1 MNQPSGEPF
10 DTSVEGHSG
19 SWPEPPAKWSFSSL
33 DEVESC
39 ARRYSLGRATYSGI
53 WEESGYPEPPV
64 LARITGNVVHDCLEQ
79 IQNGINSAPATLP
92 RSERVVTALQSFG
105 GYSAVISAAVEKE
118 VSKLRTNPRSWDQAS
133 SIESELLHKVSEMR
147 LDIQIRLSRV
157 PDLPTV
163 PGALVEPTDA
173 VLVEPTDGLRTS
185 ALALGPNPEVWLE
198 APSLRLVGK
207 ADLIVVKEESCE
219 IRDHKTG
226 EPKAEYEDQLRLY
239 ALLWSK
245 DSNKNPRGI
254 PAARLV
260 VEYREREQ
268 VFDSPSDED
277 LERLESVVA
286 DRVSRADAE
295 VTTRPPEARPS
306 PECVEKRCPVR
317 HLCDEY
323 WASEF
328 SRPGSESGF
337 YDLELTEAVESGP
350 RSWLMRSVHF
360 TEPLLVRVKSPT
372 QADAISESSD
382 RGVRALNVRIT
393 ESEEGPTTVGLTRF
407 SEVWPLVSSPTS

>member
-1 MNQPSGEPF
+1 LKQ
-10 DTSVEGHSG
+10 
-19 SWPEPPAKWSFSSL
+19 
-33 DEVESC
+33 
-39 ARRYSLGRATYSGI
+39 ATYSEI

-79 IQNGINSAPATLP
+79 IQNGINSIPATLP
-92 RSERVVTALQSFG
+92 RSERVVTVLQSFG

-118 VSKLRTNPRSWDQAS
+118 VSKLRTNPRSQNQAS

-163 PGALVEPTDA
+163 PGALIEPTDA
-173 VLVEPTDGLRTS
+173 LLIEPTYALLIEPTDALLIEPTYALRNS
-185 ALALGPNPEVWLE
+185 ALALGSNPEVWLE

-207 ADLIVVKEESCE
+207 ADLIVVEEESCE

-226 EPKAEYEDQLRLY
+226 EPTAADEDQLRLY

-286 DRVSRADAE
+286 DQVSRADAE

-328 SRPGSESGF
+328 SRPDSESDF
-337 YDLELTEAVESGP
+337 CDLELTEAVESGP

-372 QADAISESSD
+372 QVDAINESSD
-382 RGVRALNVRIT
+382 RGVRALYVRIT
-393 ESEEGPTTVGLTRF
+393 ESEEGRTAVGLTRF
-407 SEVWPLVSSPTS
+407 SEVWPLVSSPSS